1 MLTLHHL
8 LTSRSSRIIWLL
20 EALGT
25 PYNLVTHKRD
35 QNMRAQADLAAIHP
49 LGKAPTIVDG
59 DLVLVESSAILRY
72 ISEHHG
78 NSRFMPPA
86 GTNARAKHDEWLD
99 YAESSL
105 MMPVI
110 LKLSSLM
117 GGGQNSLADFAA
129 PEFEKALDHVTN
141 GITPGPFLMGA
152 ELTLADMQIS
162 YCLSLMESAGLLQ
175 NRPEITAYWQR
186 LQAEP
191 SFKRAIEIG
200 GPMVSPYARMLETF
214 EKDA

>member
-8 LTSRSSRIIWLL
+8 LTSRSSRVIWLL

-25 PYNLVTHKRD
+25 EYELVTHKRD

-59 DLVLVESSAILRY
+59 DLVLIESSAILRY
-72 ISEHHG
+72 IAERYG
-78 NSRFMPPA
+78 NGRFMPPA

-117 GGGQNSLADFAA
+117 GGGQNSLVDFAG
-129 PEFEKALDHVTN
+129 PEFEKVMDHVAS
-141 GITPGPFLMGA
+141 GVSAGPFLMGA
-152 ELTLADMQIS
+152 ELTLADIQIS

-175 NRPEITAYWQR
+175 NRPMVSAYWQR

-191 SFKRAIEIG
+191 GFQRAIEIG
-200 GPMVSPYARMLETF
+200 GPMVSPYAEMLSTF
-214 EKDA
+214 EKD

>member
-8 LTSRSSRIIWLL
+8 LTSRSSRVIWLL

-25 PYNLVTHKRD
+25 EYELVTHKRD

-59 DLVLVESSAILRY
+59 DLVLTESSAILRY
-72 ISEHHG
+72 IAERYG
-78 NSRFMPPA
+78 NGRFMPPA

-117 GGGQNSLADFAA
+117 GGGQNALVDFAG
-129 PEFEKALDHVTN
+129 PEFEKVMDHVAS
-141 GITPGPFLMGA
+141 GVSPGPFLMGA

-162 YCLSLMESAGLLQ
+162 YCLSLIESAGLLQ
-175 NRPEITAYWQR
+175 NRPVVSAYWQR

-191 SFKRAIEIG
+191 GFKRAIEIG
-200 GPMVSPYARMLETF
+200 GPMVSPYAEMLSTF
-214 EKDA
+214 EKD

>member
-8 LTSRSSRIIWLL
+8 LTSRSSRVIWLL

-25 PYNLVTHKRD
+25 EYELVTHKRD

-59 DLVLVESSAILRY
+59 DLVLIESSAILRY
-72 ISEHHG
+72 IAERYG
-78 NSRFMPPA
+78 NGRFMPPA

-117 GGGQNSLADFAA
+117 GGGQNSLVDFAG
-129 PEFEKALDHVTN
+129 PEFEKVMDHVAS
-141 GITPGPFLMGA
+141 GVSAGPFLMGA
-152 ELTLADMQIS
+152 ELTLADIQIS

-175 NRPEITAYWQR
+175 NRPMVSAYWQR

-191 SFKRAIEIG
+191 GFKRAIEIG
-200 GPMVSPYARMLETF
+200 GPMVSPYAEMLSTF
-214 EKDA
+214 EKD